1 MSSFDITGLVGES
14 FMSRIHVGIASCA
27 LAALVTACGGSGEK
41 PAAAPAE
48 SAAPTPAASAPAP
61 LPGNSTVTG
70 RIKYTGT
77 AEKPRVIRMGSDP
90 VCGREGQGVTS
101 EVLVVG
107 PDNEL
112 QNVFVYVKDGLGNRT
127 FAPPA
132 APVVLDQKGCRYMP
146 HVFGVQV
153 GQPVEIVNSDPTLH
167 NVHAVSKT
175 NAEFNFAQPAPMK
188 NVRTFD
194 KPEIMVPFK
203 CEVHGW
209 MNSYAGVV
217 PHPFYAVS
225 KPDGS
230 FEIKGLP
237 AGTYTIE
244 AWHEQLGMQTQQ
256 VTVDGN
262 AGATADFSFAAKT

>member
-1 MSSFDITGLVGES
+1 MSSRL
-14 FMSRIHVGIASCA
+14 HLGIACA
-27 LAALVTACGGSGEK
+27 LAAVVAACGGSEQK
-41 PAAAPAE
+41 AATAPAE
-48 SAAPTPAASAPAP
+48 SAAPAPAASAPAP
-61 LPGNSTVTG
+61 LPGASIVTG
-70 RIKYTGT
+70 HIKFEGT

-90 VCGREGQGVTS
+90 ICGREGQGATS

-107 PDNEL
+107 PANEL

-132 APVVLDQKGCRYMP
+132 TPIVLDQKGCRYMP

-167 NVHAVSKT
+167 NVHAVSKANT
-175 NAEFNFAQPAPMK
+175 EFNFAQPTPMK
-188 NVRTFD
+188 NTRTFD
-194 KPEIMVPFK
+194 KPEVMVPFK

-209 MNSYAGVV
+209 MNSYGGVL
-217 PHPFYAVS
+217 PHPYFAVS
-225 KPDGS
+225 KPDGT

-244 AWHEQLGMQTQQ
+244 AWHEQLGVQTQK
-256 VTVDGN
+256 VTVDGT
-262 AGATADFSFAAKT
+262 AGATADFAFKSQT